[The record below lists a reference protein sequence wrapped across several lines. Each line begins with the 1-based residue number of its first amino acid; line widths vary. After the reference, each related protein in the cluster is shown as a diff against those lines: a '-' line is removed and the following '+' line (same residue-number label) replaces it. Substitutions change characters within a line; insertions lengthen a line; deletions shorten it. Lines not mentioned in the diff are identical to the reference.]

1 MQRLNLVGL
10 RCHGTHQP
18 EPYGGAALYIKSE
31 ARTTVLVALLDR
43 VRVSAIRKLVV
54 NRTKPD
60 LVVLWPR
67 SSERR
72 LSAPADRVAGVLAP
86 RRQVPKSLRNCAE
99 VIELGDDA
107 ISYCLVRRDPP
118 PPETINTALPPRSKT
133 VLLPARGHPCSAG
146 RLPRPLVVPLRSTSL
161 GTRGA
166 FARLR
171 ANDAMDRG
179 IGRIPR
185 VRGAHRAVLLPRA
198 VGGTAWI
205 SLGRR
210 GTFTPPKPPEASNPR
225 LTRVPR
231 PSSHA
236 RRAANVPGLRS
247 SSPPVVRAAPTA

>member
-1 MQRLNLVGL
+1 MRYP
-10 RCHGTHQP
+10 T
-18 EPYGGAALYIKSE
+18 A
-31 ARTTVLVALLDR
+31 
-43 VRVSAIRKLVV
+43 
-54 NRTKPD
+54 
-60 LVVLWPR
+60 W
-67 SSERR
+67 
-72 LSAPADRVAGVLAP
+72 
-86 RRQVPKSLRNCAE
+86 CAE
-99 VIELGDDA
+99 IRPRPKRSTPP
-107 ISYCLVRRDPP
+107 ISPIGRKPSSS
-118 PPETINTALPPRSKT
+118 PRAWAS
-133 VLLPARGHPCSAG
+133 LHSAG

-161 GTRGA
+161 GTRAG
-166 FARLR
+166 RSHLR
-171 ANDAMDRG
+171 ANDAMDSG

-210 GTFTPPKPPEASNPR
+210 GTFTPPKPPEASSPR

>member
-1 MQRLNLVGL
+1 MLDEFERIRGSL
-10 RCHGTHQP
+10 RQP
-18 EPYGGAALYIKSE
+18 NEVPIAALNGAEVRGRGTGGPSPPCPPA
-31 ARTTVLVALLDR
+31 ARFP
-43 VRVSAIRKLVV
+43 
-54 NRTKPD
+54 NRSGTA
-60 LVVLWPR
+60 PR
-67 SSERR
+67 SSSSGTMRYPT
-72 LSAPADRVAGVLAP
+72 AW
-86 RRQVPKSLRNCAE
+86 CAE
-99 VIELGDDA
+99 IRPRPKRSTPP
-107 ISYCLVRRDPP
+107 ISPIGR
-118 PPETINTALPPRSKT
+118 KT
-133 VLLPARGHPCSAG
+133 FLLPARVCGVQGC
-146 RLPRPLVVPLRSTSL
+146 PRAPLVAPLRSTSL
-161 GTRGA
+161 GTRAG
-166 FARLR
+166 RSHLR

-210 GTFTPPKPPEASNPR
+210 GTFTPPKPPEASSPR